1 MRAHIRRMAK
11 YVPAASDEECREKAI
26 ALFTGM
32 AGTLTVTRAF
42 TDEQDR
48 RTILEGAR
56 KFYLAAARQ

>member
-1 MRAHIRRMAK
+1 M
-11 YVPAASDEECREKAI
+11 SREKAI

-32 AGTLTVTRAF
+32 AGTLTVARAF

-48 RTILEGAR
+48 RTILEGTR